1 MKFVSRTTANSNK
14 FEKLYADLKASSTF
28 RRGIIFCSLLIFWQL
43 YIWIAQ
49 VPALLIPGPI
59 AVLEVLWHDLLS
71 QKLLQATLSTLSVL
85 CIGMVLGVI
94 VGTALAAFAKVS
106 RFGQDL
112 LIVMSSMLN
121 PLPAI
126 AILPLV
132 MIWFG
137 FTSVSII
144 IVTAHA
150 TIWPI
155 ALNTEMGLSTIN
167 PTVLMVGKNLG
178 LDGFKLIREIMLPA
192 ALPHILT
199 GLRTAWAFGWRT
211 VIAAELIFGSGGATS
226 GLGWQINNSRYF
238 LQTDRVFAG
247 LVVIAILGLAVNYLF
262 RLIEINTVQKW
273 GMKRN

>member
-1 MKFVSRTTANSNK
+1 MRKVTRTTANSDK

-28 RRGIIFCSLLIFWQL
+28 RRLVIFCGLLIFWQL
-43 YIWIAQ
+43 YVWVAQ

-59 AVLEVLWHDLLS
+59 AVLEVLWRDLLS

-85 CIGMVLGVI
+85 SIGMILGVI
-94 VGTALAAFAKVS
+94 LGTALAAFAKVS
-106 RFGQDL
+106 RFGQDF

-144 IVTAHA
+144 VVTAHA
-150 TIWPI
+150 TTWPI

-178 LDGFKLIREIMLPA
+178 LDGFRLIREIMLPA
-192 ALPHILT
+192 ALPYILT

-211 VIAAELIFGSGGATS
+211 VIAAELVFGTGGATG

-247 LVVIAILGLAVNYLF
+247 LVVIAILGLAVDYIF
-262 RLIEINTVQKW
+262 RLIEIRTVQKW
-273 GMKRN
+273 GMKRS

>member
-1 MKFVSRTTANSNK
+1 MKFVRTTANSNK
-14 FEKLYADLKASSTF
+14 FEKLYTSLKASSTF
-28 RRGIIFCSLLIFWQL
+28 RRGAIFCALLIFWQL
-43 YIWIAQ
+43 YVWVTQ

-59 AVLEVLWHDLLS
+59 AVLEVLWQDLLS

-132 MIWFG
+132 IIWFG

-144 IVTAHA
+144 VVTAHA
-150 TIWPI
+150 TTWPI

-167 PTVLMVGKNLG
+167 PTILMVGKNLG
-178 LDGFKLIREIMLPA
+178 LDGFRLIREIMLPA

-211 VIAAELIFGSGGATS
+211 VIASELVFGSGGATS

-247 LVVIAILGLAVNYLF
+247 LVVIAILGLAVDYIF
-262 RLIEINTVQKW
+262 RLIEIKTVQKW
-273 GMKRN
+273 GMKRS

>member
-1 MKFVSRTTANSNK
+1 MKFVTRTTANSNK
-14 FEKLYADLKASSTF
+14 FEKLYTSLKASSTF
-28 RRGIIFCSLLIFWQL
+28 RRGAIFCGLLIFWQL
-43 YIWIAQ
+43 YVWITQ

-59 AVLEVLWHDLLS
+59 AVLEVLWQDLLS

-94 VGTALAAFAKVS
+94 LGTALAAFAKVS

-132 MIWFG
+132 IIWFG
-137 FTSVSII
+137 FTSVSMIV
-144 IVTAHA
+144 VTAHA
-150 TIWPI
+150 TTWPI

-178 LDGFKLIREIMLPA
+178 LDGFRLIREIMLPA

-211 VIAAELIFGSGGATS
+211 VIASELVFGSGGATS

-247 LVVIAILGLAVNYLF
+247 LVVIAILGLAVDYIF
-262 RLIEINTVQKW
+262 RLIEIRTVQKW
-273 GMKRN
+273 GMKRS

>member
-1 MKFVSRTTANSNK
+1 MRFVTRTTANSHK
-14 FEKLYADLKASSTF
+14 FEKLYASLQASSTF
-28 RRGIIFCSLLIFWQL
+28 RRGVIFCGLLIFWQL
-43 YIWIAQ
+43 YVWVSQ
-49 VPALLIPGPI
+49 VPPLLIPGPI
-59 AVLEVLWHDLLS
+59 AVLEVLWQDLLS

-85 CIGMVLGVI
+85 CTGMVLGVI
-94 VGTALAAFAKVS
+94 LGTALAAFAKVS

-137 FTSVSII
+137 FTSISMIV
-144 IVTAHA
+144 VTAHA
-150 TIWPI
+150 TTWPI

-178 LDGFKLIREIMLPA
+178 LDGFRLIREIMLPA

-211 VIAAELIFGSGGATS
+211 VIASELVFGSGGATS

-247 LVVIAILGLAVNYLF
+247 LVVIAILGLAVDYIF
-262 RLIEINTVQKW
+262 RLIEIRTVQKW
-273 GMKRN
+273 GMKRS

>member
-1 MKFVSRTTANSNK
+1 MSRTTANSEK

-28 RRGIIFCSLLIFWQL
+28 RRGVIFCSLLIFWQL
-43 YIWIAQ
+43 YVWIAQ

-150 TIWPI
+150 TTWPI

-178 LDGFKLIREIMLPA
+178 LDGFKLIREIMIPA

-211 VIAAELIFGSGGATS
+211 VIAAELMFGSGGATS

-273 GMKRN
+273 GMKRS

>member
-1 MKFVSRTTANSNK
+1 MTRTTANSDK
-14 FEKLYADLKASSTF
+14 FEKLYASLQASSTF
-28 RRGIIFCSLLIFWQL
+28 RRGVIFCGLLIFWQL
-43 YIWIAQ
+43 YVSVSQ

-59 AVLEVLWHDLLS
+59 AVLEVLWQDLLS

-85 CIGMVLGVI
+85 CTGMVLGVI
-94 VGTALAAFAKVS
+94 VGTTLAAFAKVS

-112 LIVMSSMLN
+112 LIVLSSMLN

-132 MIWFG
+132 IIWFG

-144 IVTAHA
+144 VVTAHA
-150 TIWPI
+150 TTWPI

-178 LDGFKLIREIMLPA
+178 LDGFRLIREIMLPA

-211 VIAAELIFGSGGATS
+211 VIASELVFGSGGATS

-247 LVVIAILGLAVNYLF
+247 LVVIAILGLAVDYIF
-262 RLIEINTVQKW
+262 RLIEIRTVQKW
-273 GMKRN
+273 GMKRS

>member
-1 MKFVSRTTANSNK
+1 MRFVTRTTANSDK
-14 FEKLYADLKASSTF
+14 FEKLYASLQASSTF
-28 RRGIIFCSLLIFWQL
+28 RRGVIFCGLLIFWQL
-43 YIWIAQ
+43 YVSVSQ

-59 AVLEVLWHDLLS
+59 AVLEVLWQDLLS

-85 CIGMVLGVI
+85 CTGMVLGVI
-94 VGTALAAFAKVS
+94 LGTTLAAFAKVS

-112 LIVMSSMLN
+112 LIVLSSMLN

-132 MIWFG
+132 IIWFG

-144 IVTAHA
+144 VVTAHA
-150 TIWPI
+150 TTWPI

-178 LDGFKLIREIMLPA
+178 LDGFRLIREIMLPA

-211 VIAAELIFGSGGATS
+211 VIASELVFGSGGATS

-247 LVVIAILGLAVNYLF
+247 LVVIAILGLAVDYIF
-262 RLIEINTVQKW
+262 RLIEIRTVQKW
-273 GMKRN
+273 GMKRS

>member
-1 MKFVSRTTANSNK
+1 MTRTTANRDK
-14 FEKLYADLKASSTF
+14 FEKLYASLKGSSTF
-28 RRGIIFCSLLIFWQL
+28 RRGVIFCSLLIFWQL
-43 YIWIAQ
+43 YVWVAQ

-59 AVLEVLWHDLLS
+59 AVLEVLWHDLMS

-85 CIGMVLGVI
+85 CIGMVLGLI
-94 VGTALAAFAKVS
+94 LGTALAAFAKVF

-144 IVTAHA
+144 VVTAHA
-150 TIWPI
+150 TTWPI

-178 LDGFKLIREIMLPA
+178 LDGFRLIREIMLPA

-211 VIAAELIFGSGGATS
+211 VIASELVFGSGGATS
-226 GLGWQINNSRYF
+226 GLGWEINNSRYF

-247 LVVIAILGLAVNYLF
+247 LVVIAILGLAADYIF
-262 RLIEINTVQKW
+262 RLIEIKTVQKW

>member
-1 MKFVSRTTANSNK
+1 MRKVTRTTANSDK
-14 FEKLYADLKASSTF
+14 FEKLYAALKASSTF
-28 RRGIIFCSLLIFWQL
+28 RRLVIFCGLLIFWQL
-43 YIWIAQ
+43 YVWVAQ

-59 AVLEVLWHDLLS
+59 AVLEVLWRALLS
-71 QKLLQATLSTLSVL
+71 QELLKATLGTLSVL
-85 CIGMVLGVI
+85 SIGMVLGVI
-94 VGTALAAFAKVS
+94 LGTALAAFAKVS

-144 IVTAHA
+144 VVTAHA

-178 LDGFKLIREIMLPA
+178 LDGFRLIREIMLPA

-211 VIAAELIFGSGGATS
+211 VIAAELVFGTGGATG

-247 LVVIAILGLAVNYLF
+247 LVVIAILGLAVDYIF
-262 RLIEINTVQKW
+262 RLIEIRTVQKW
-273 GMKRN
+273 GMKRS

>member
-1 MKFVSRTTANSNK
+1 MRFPARTTVSSYK
-14 FEKLYADLKASSTF
+14 LEKLYSYLTASSTV
-28 RRGIIFCSLLIFWQL
+28 RRVIIFCCLLVLWQV
-43 YIWIAQ
+43 YVWVAQ
-49 VPALLIPGPI
+49 VPALLIPSPI
-59 AVLEVLWHDLLS
+59 TVAQVMWRDLTS
-71 QKLLQATLSTLSVL
+71 QKLLQAILSTLSVL
-85 CIGMVLGVI
+85 CIGMVLGI
-94 VGTALAAFAKVS
+94 VLGTVLAAFAKVS

-112 LIVMSSMLN
+112 LVVLSSMLN

-126 AILPLV
+126 AVLPLV

-137 FTSVSII
+137 FTSLSIV

-167 PTVLMVGKNLG
+167 PTILMVGKNLG
-178 LDGFKLIREIMLPA
+178 LDGMRLIREIMLPA

-211 VIAAELIFGSGGATS
+211 VIAAEIVFGTGGATG

-247 LVVIAILGLAVNYLF
+247 LVVIAALV
-262 RLIEINTVQKW
+262 
-273 GMKRN
+273 

>member
-1 MKFVSRTTANSNK
+1 MRFVTRTTANSHK
-14 FEKLYADLKASSTF
+14 FEKLYASLQASSTF
-28 RRGIIFCSLLIFWQL
+28 RRGVIFCGLLIFWQL
-43 YIWIAQ
+43 YVSVSQ

-59 AVLEVLWHDLLS
+59 AVLEVLWQDLLS

-85 CIGMVLGVI
+85 CTGMVLGVI
-94 VGTALAAFAKVS
+94 LGTSLAAFAKVS

-112 LIVMSSMLN
+112 LIVLSSMLN

-132 MIWFG
+132 IIWFG
-137 FTSVSII
+137 FTSVSLIV
-144 IVTAHA
+144 VTAHA
-150 TIWPI
+150 TTWPI

-167 PTVLMVGKNLG
+167 LTLLMVGKNLG
-178 LDGFKLIREIMLPA
+178 LDGFRLIREIMLPA

-211 VIAAELIFGSGGATS
+211 VIASELVFGSGGATS

-247 LVVIAILGLAVNYLF
+247 LVVIAILGLAVDYIF
-262 RLIEINTVQKW
+262 RLIEIRTVQKW
-273 GMKRN
+273 GMKRS

>member
-1 MKFVSRTTANSNK
+1 MKFVTRTTANSDK
-14 FEKLYADLKASSTF
+14 FEKLYTSLKASSTF
-28 RRGIIFCSLLIFWQL
+28 RRGAIFCRLLIFWQL
-43 YIWIAQ
+43 YVWVSQ
-49 VPALLIPGPI
+49 VFALLIPGPI
-59 AVLEVLWHDLLS
+59 AVLEVLWRDLLS
-71 QKLLQATLSTLSVL
+71 QKLMQATLSTLSVL

-94 VGTALAAFAKVS
+94 LGTALAAFAKVS

-132 MIWFG
+132 IIWFG
-137 FTSVSII
+137 FTSVSMIV
-144 IVTAHA
+144 VTAHA
-150 TIWPI
+150 TTWPI
-155 ALNTEMGLSTIN
+155 ALNTEMGLTTIN
-167 PTVLMVGKNLG
+167 PIVLMVGKNLG
-178 LDGFKLIREIMLPA
+178 LDGFKLIREIMLSA

-211 VIAAELIFGSGGATS
+211 VIASELVFGSGGATS

-247 LVVIAILGLAVNYLF
+247 LVVIAILGLAVDYIF
-262 RLIEINTVQKW
+262 RLIEIKTVQKW
-273 GMKRN
+273 GIKRS

>member
-1 MKFVSRTTANSNK
+1 MRFVTRTTANSHK
-14 FEKLYADLKASSTF
+14 FEKLYADLQASSTF
-28 RRGIIFCSLLIFWQL
+28 RRGVIFCGLLIFWQL
-43 YIWIAQ
+43 YVWFTQ

-59 AVLEVLWHDLLS
+59 AVLEVLWQDLLS

-85 CIGMVLGVI
+85 CTGMVLGVI
-94 VGTALAAFAKVS
+94 VGTTLAAFAKVS

-112 LIVMSSMLN
+112 LIVLSSMLN

-132 MIWFG
+132 IIWFG

-144 IVTAHA
+144 VVTAHA
-150 TIWPI
+150 TTWPI

-178 LDGFKLIREIMLPA
+178 LDGFRLIREIMLPA
-192 ALPHILT
+192 ALPYILT

-211 VIAAELIFGSGGATS
+211 VIASELVFGSGGATS

-247 LVVIAILGLAVNYLF
+247 LVVIAILGLAVDYIF
-262 RLIEINTVQKW
+262 RLIEIRTVQKW
-273 GMKRN
+273 GMKRS

>member
-1 MKFVSRTTANSNK
+1 MTRTTANPNK
-14 FEKLYADLKASSTF
+14 FEKIYASLKASNTF
-28 RRGIIFCSLLIFWQL
+28 RRGTIFCLLLIFWQL
-43 YIWIAQ
+43 YVWVAQ

-71 QKLLQATLSTLSVL
+71 QKLLQATLNTLSVL
-85 CIGMVLGVI
+85 SIGMILGLI
-94 VGTALAAFAKVS
+94 LGTALAAFAKVS

-112 LIVMSSMLN
+112 LIVISSMLN

-132 MIWFG
+132 IIWFG

-144 IVTAHA
+144 VVTAHA
-150 TIWPI
+150 TTWPI

-167 PTVLMVGKNLG
+167 PTIMMVGKNLG
-178 LDGFKLIREIMLPA
+178 LDGFRLIREIMLPA

-211 VIAAELIFGSGGATS
+211 VIASELVFGSGGATS

-247 LVVIAILGLAVNYLF
+247 LVVIAILGLAVDYIF
-262 RLIEINTVQKW
+262 RLIEIKTVQKW
-273 GMKRN
+273 GMKCS

>member
-1 MKFVSRTTANSNK
+1 MKFVTRTTANPNK
-14 FEKLYADLKASSTF
+14 FEKIYASLKASNTF
-28 RRGIIFCSLLIFWQL
+28 RRGTIFCLLLIFWQL
-43 YIWIAQ
+43 YVWVAQ

-71 QKLLQATLSTLSVL
+71 QKLLQATLNTLSVL
-85 CIGMVLGVI
+85 SIGMILGLI
-94 VGTALAAFAKVS
+94 LGTALAAFAKVS

-112 LIVMSSMLN
+112 LIVISSMLN

-132 MIWFG
+132 IIWFG

-144 IVTAHA
+144 VVTAHA
-150 TIWPI
+150 TTWPI

-167 PTVLMVGKNLG
+167 PTIMMVGKNLG
-178 LDGFKLIREIMLPA
+178 LDGFRLIREIMLPA

-211 VIAAELIFGSGGATS
+211 VIASELVFGSGGATS

-247 LVVIAILGLAVNYLF
+247 LVVIAILGLAVDYIF
-262 RLIEINTVQKW
+262 RLIEIKTVQKW
-273 GMKRN
+273 GMKCS